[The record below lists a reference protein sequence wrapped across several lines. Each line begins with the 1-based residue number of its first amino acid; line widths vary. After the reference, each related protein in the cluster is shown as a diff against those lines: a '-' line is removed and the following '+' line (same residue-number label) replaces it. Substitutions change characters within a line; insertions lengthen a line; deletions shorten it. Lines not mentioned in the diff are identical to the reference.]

1 MRGRWCVLAAAILW
15 SSGGAISKGLELD
28 PLSIAFYRGLFAGL
42 ALVPFVPRGRIAPR
56 PALVPLGAAFG
67 VMVGCFLGA
76 VKITTSANAILL
88 QCTSALWVVP
98 LSLFILH
105 EAPDIRAR
113 ASIAMAMVGII
124 AIVGWGYDGRPREWQ
139 GIALGLASG
148 VLSAVI
154 SIALRRLRGLDPIW
168 LSAALN
174 LMGTVTLGVWAWAS
188 GQGLATPSGP
198 QWVVLV
204 LFGIFQM
211 AIPYALYARGLRD
224 LAAPEA
230 TLIGLVEPV
239 LNPIWVILFVHE
251 WPAGP
256 TMFGGLFLL
265 AGLVY
270 RYWPVG
276 TARDSESPEPS
287 MSLDRA
293 AERASNHQAMK
304 TP

>member
-42 ALVPFVPRGRIAPR
+42 ALVPFVPQDRIATR
-56 PALVPLGAAFG
+56 PALVPLGVAFG

-98 LSLFILH
+98 LSALILH
-105 EAPDIRAR
+105 EEPDRRAR

-148 VLSAVI
+148 TLSAGI
-154 SIALRRLRGLDPIW
+154 SVGLRRLRGLDPIW

-174 LMGTVTLGVWAWAS
+174 LIGTATLGLWAWAS

-256 TMFGGLFLL
+256 TVIGGLFLL

-270 RYWPVG
+270 RYWPVRRG
-276 TARDSESPEPS
+276 LHEGGARRAKSEVNPAIRPS
-287 MSLDRA
+287 EL
-293 AERASNHQAMK
+293 Q
-304 TP
+304 P